1 MKFQAHNDAR
11 FQTMAEFW
19 SKLEKTYPKE
29 PFLEPF
35 IHKKLFAA
43 IYINFGNNIVNK
55 SSGGLNLMEYCSS
68 IFGFDYTLWI
78 STYFNGICTS

>member
-1 MKFQAHNDAR
+1 
-11 FQTMAEFW
+11 MAEFW
-19 SKLEKTYPKE
+19 PKLEKTRPKE

-35 IHKKLFAA
+35 IHKKLFVA

-55 SSGGLNLMEYCSS
+55 SSGGLTLMEYYSS
-68 IFGFDYTLWI
+68 IFGFGYTLWK